1 MLFFQ
6 TSSSTSDTQ
15 RRPRGACSWGFG
27 ARIASTAR
35 WGLVFERKGAR
46 ETDSIFKASGSP
58 KGAKESCQY

>member
-35 WGLVFERKGAR
+35 WGLVFERKDAR
-46 ETDSIFKASGSP
+46 ETGSHFERLVGLL
-58 KGAKESCQY
+58 KTRESTAF

>member
-35 WGLVFERKGAR
+35 WEDGFERKEGER
-46 ETDSIFKASGSP
+46 GSILKSQKS
-58 KGAKESCQY
+58 